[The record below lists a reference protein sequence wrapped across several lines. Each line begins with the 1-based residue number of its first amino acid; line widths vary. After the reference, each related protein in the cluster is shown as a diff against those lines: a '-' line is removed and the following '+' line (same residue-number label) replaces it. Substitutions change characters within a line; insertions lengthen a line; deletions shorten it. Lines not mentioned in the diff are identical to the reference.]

1 MFATPPDARVTLPI
15 ADLADA
21 LGSTPERLAPLLEL
35 LADRH
40 GAVRLEADARGLPA
54 VTLPAVASRR
64 LGLRRLDD
72 GRWMADAEPTP
83 EARRRATC
91 YGEHADDRRSPA
103 DRVAALCRW
112 LADWSGGAAPDPE
125 SPAGRE
131 PPASVPSRP
140 APPRSKATSGP
151 RRHSF
156 SLAEL
161 RGRVESARTA
171 PAAPSTSAEGR

>member
-21 LGSTPERLAPLLEL
+21 LGSSPERLAPLLEL

-40 GAVRLEADARGLPA
+40 GAVRLEPDARGLPA

-91 YGEHADDRRSPA
+91 YGEHPDDRRSPA

-112 LADWSGGAAPDPE
+112 LADWSGHATPDP
-125 SPAGRE
+125 E
-131 PPASVPSRP
+131 PPASVASRP
-140 APPRSKATSGP
+140 APPRPEATPGP
-151 RRHSF
+151 RRHAF

-161 RGRVESARTA
+161 RNRAGSARTA
-171 PAAPSTSAEGR
+171 PAAPSTSIEGR